1 MIGLNTLLAL
11 SASILLLFTL
21 YIILN
26 GPRRAFARIVFYEVR
41 EAIKVF
47 FMNHTKEQRVLQYV
61 LDNATRGD
69 PQSVI
74 ESIDKY
80 CNEKEWA
87 MNVGDQKGLILDNVV
102 REANP
107 RELLELGTYCG
118 YSAVRIARL
127 LQPGA
132 RLLTVEFNPAYA
144 AVAKQM
150 IEFAGVNNKVHI
162 LEGNTQEIIPQLK
175 KKYEVD
181 TLDFVFVDH
190 WKDKYL
196 EDTELLE
203 NPVQMAETKE
213 KRILEFVKQ
222 NAAEGD
228 PQSVVDQIDKYCSQK
243 EWAMNVGDEK
253 GLILDNVLKET
264 DPTTVLEL
272 GTYCGYSAIR
282 MARLLKPG
290 ARLLT
295 VEMNSENAAVAKQ
308 MIKFAGVQDKVQ
320 LLEGSSEIII
330 PSLKTKYGVD
340 QVDFVFIDHFSVS
353 YTSDTKLL
361 EECGLIKKG
370 SVLLAD
376 NVLYPGAPDFLEYV
390 RTCGFYDCTNFP
402 SHIEYSTREDAMEK
416 AVFKGK

>member
-1 MIGLNTLLAL
+1 
-11 SASILLLFTL
+11 
-21 YIILN
+21 
-26 GPRRAFARIVFYEVR
+26 
-41 EAIKVF
+41 
-47 FMNHTKEQRVLQYV
+47 
-61 LDNATRGD
+61 
-69 PQSVI
+69 
-74 ESIDKY
+74 
-80 CNEKEWA
+80 
-87 MNVGDQKGLILDNVV
+87 
-102 REANP
+102 
-107 RELLELGTYCG
+107 
-118 YSAVRIARL
+118 
-127 LQPGA
+127 
-132 RLLTVEFNPAYA
+132 
-144 AVAKQM
+144 
-150 IEFAGVNNKVHI
+150 
-162 LEGNTQEIIPQLK
+162 
-175 KKYEVD
+175 
-181 TLDFVFVDH
+181 
-190 WKDKYL
+190 
-196 EDTELLE
+196 
-203 NPVQMAETKE
+203 MAETKE